1 MSRAPRR
8 WARRTAIGMNLQL
21 RTARTRSFPPI
32 RATPWV
38 ALLWLLSVAWVAPAA
53 ANPVA
58 TDNVT
63 ARLLVERKAAAP
75 GGSVELALVLGIR
88 PGWHTYWENPGDS
101 GEPPRIDWSL
111 PEGVRAG
118 PLRFP
123 HPELIRVGP
132 LANYGYSGQ
141 AVHLI
146 TLELPADWP
155 AGEPVALTADAF
167 WLVCEDICIP
177 EEARLALTLPTA
189 EHAGPADLAVA
200 DLFATAR
207 EGLPRPLQGAAR
219 LERGPGSLGLSVPA
233 AALPPGAGS
242 PWFFAAEWGLID
254 HAAPQDWR
262 LDGADWVATLTPGPM
277 AATASA
283 AGVLAVRAD
292 DGRSAY
298 QLDPLLVPMPAAE
311 AAPAEV
317 GLGLPLAL
325 LFALIGG
332 VFLNL
337 MPCVFPVLAMK
348 ILHLTGHGRAEWRE
362 RLVQG
367 VAYTGGVLAFF
378 ALVAGLLLALR
389 AGGAAVGWGYQLQY
403 PPFVALMAYLFFVL
417 GLSLSGAVTLGA
429 RLMGLGAAG
438 PGGGATGAF
447 VTGGLAA
454 LVAAPCTAPFMGA
467 ALGYGLTLPWYSALA
482 VMLTLGLGLAL
493 PFLLLAMVPAA
504 ARFLP
509 RPGAWMETLK
519 QFLAFPLFATA
530 VWLVWV
536 LAVQAGPDGVAA
548 VLAGM
553 VLLALGLWARERTLG
568 ASGRRRLLGSGAGV
582 AAFAVGLVLGLRVGE
597 APEARAVART
607 HTGAE
612 LAAQPFS
619 PERLADA
626 RAAKRPVL
634 VNMTAAWCITCLVN
648 ERVALSSP
656 RIAGE
661 FSSRELLYLK
671 GDWTNR
677 DPEITVYLERYGRT
691 GVPLYV
697 LYLPGRDPQVLPQ
710 ILTEGIVL
718 AALNRLAGAD

>member
-1 MSRAPRR
+1 M
-8 WARRTAIGMNLQL
+8 ARGWSLPSNDLSLFA
-21 RTARTRSFPPI
+21 
-32 RATPWV
+32 
-38 ALLWLLSVAWVAPAA
+38 WLLGSLILIWGGVAA
-53 ANPVA
+53 ANPVS

-75 GGSVELALVLGIR
+75 GGSVDLALVLDIR

-101 GEPPRIDWSL
+101 GEPPRIDWTL
-111 PEGVRAG
+111 PEGVHAG
-118 PLRFP
+118 PLQFP
-123 HPELIRVGP
+123 YPELIRVGP

-146 TLELPADWP
+146 SLELPADWP
-155 AGEPVALTADAF
+155 AGEPVPLSADAS
-167 WLVCEDICIP
+167 WLVCEDTCIP
-177 EEARLALTLPTA
+177 EEARLVLTLPTG

-200 DLFATAR
+200 DLFAKAR
-207 EGLPRPLQGAAR
+207 EGLPRPLLGTAE
-219 LERGPGSLGLSVPA
+219 LERGPGSMGLRIPA
-233 AALPPGAGS
+233 DALPPGAES
-242 PWFFAAEWGLID
+242 LWFFPAEWGLID

-262 LDGADWVATLTPGPM
+262 LAGGDWRMTLPPGLM
-277 AATASA
+277 AGRASTS
-283 AGVLAVRAD
+283 GVLAVSAGG
-292 DGRSAY
+292 GRSAFR
-298 QLDPLLVPMPAAE
+298 LDP
-311 AAPAEV
+311 APAPAQAAGATPAEP

-332 VFLNL
+332 VILNL

-348 ILHLTGHGRAEWRE
+348 VLHLASHGQVPRRE
-362 RLVQG
+362 RVVQG
-367 VAYTGGVLAFF
+367 LAYTGGVLAFF

-389 AGGAAVGWGYQLQY
+389 TGGAAVGWGYQLQY

-417 GLSLSGAVTLGA
+417 GLGLSGMVTIGA

-438 PGGGATGAF
+438 PSAGAPGAF
-447 VTGGLAA
+447 ITGGLAA

-493 PFLLLAMVPAA
+493 PFLLLALAPGM

-536 LAVQAGPDGVAA
+536 LAVQTGPDGVAA

-568 ASGRRRLLGSGAGV
+568 AAGRRRALGTTLAV
-582 AAFAVGLVLGLRVGE
+582 AALAASLGLGARLGE
-597 APEARAVART
+597 TPQDPAVAWR
-607 HTGAE
+607 HADGV
-612 LAAQPFS
+612 LAAEPFS
-619 PERLADA
+619 AERLADA
-626 RAAKRPVL
+626 RAAGRPVL

-656 RIAGE
+656 RLAGE

-677 DPEITVYLERYGRT
+677 DPEITAYLEGYGRT

-697 LYLPGRDPQVLPQ
+697 LYLPGREPQVLPQ
-710 ILTEGIVL
+710 ILTEGMVL
-718 AALNRLAGAD
+718 AALDRIAVAD

>member
-1 MSRAPRR
+1 
-8 WARRTAIGMNLQL
+8 
-21 RTARTRSFPPI
+21 
-32 RATPWV
+32 V
-38 ALLWLLSVAWVAPAA
+38 
-53 ANPVA
+53 
-58 TDNVT
+58 
-63 ARLLVERKAAAP
+63 
-75 GGSVELALVLGIR
+75 
-88 PGWHTYWENPGDS
+88 H
-101 GEPPRIDWSL
+101 
-111 PEGVRAG
+111 AG
-118 PLRFP
+118 PLQFP
-123 HPELIRVGP
+123 YPELIRVGP

-146 TLELPADWP
+146 SLELPADWP
-155 AGEPVALTADAF
+155 AGEPVPLSADAS
-167 WLVCEDICIP
+167 WLVCEDTCIP
-177 EEARLALTLPTA
+177 EEARLVLTLPTG

-200 DLFATAR
+200 DLFAKAR
-207 EGLPRPLQGAAR
+207 EGLPRPLLGTAE
-219 LERGPGSLGLSVPA
+219 LERGPGSMGLRIPA
-233 AALPPGAGS
+233 DALPPGAES
-242 PWFFAAEWGLID
+242 LWFFPAEWGLID

-262 LDGADWVATLTPGPM
+262 LAGGDWRVTLTPGLM
-277 AATASA
+277 AGRASTS
-283 AGVLAVRAD
+283 GVLAVSAGG
-292 DGRSAY
+292 GRSAFR
-298 QLDPLLVPMPAAE
+298 LDP
-311 AAPAEV
+311 APAPAQAAGATPAEP

-332 VFLNL
+332 VILNL

-348 ILHLTGHGRAEWRE
+348 VLHLASHGQVPRRE
-362 RLVQG
+362 RVVQG
-367 VAYTGGVLAFF
+367 LAYTGGVLAFF

-389 AGGAAVGWGYQLQY
+389 TGGAAVGWGYQLQY

-417 GLSLSGAVTLGA
+417 GLGLSGMVTIGA

-438 PGGGATGAF
+438 PSAGAPGAF
-447 VTGGLAA
+447 ITGGLAA

-493 PFLLLAMVPAA
+493 PFLLLALAPGM

-536 LAVQAGPDGVAA
+536 LAVQTGPDGVAA

-568 ASGRRRLLGSGAGV
+568 APGRRRALGTTLAV
-582 AAFAVGLVLGLRVGE
+582 AALAASLGLGARLGE
-597 APEARAVART
+597 TPQDPAVAWR
-607 HTGAE
+607 HADGV
-612 LAAQPFS
+612 LAAEPFS
-619 PERLADA
+619 AERLADA
-626 RAAKRPVL
+626 RAAGRPVL

-656 RIAGE
+656 RLAGE

-677 DPEITVYLERYGRT
+677 DPEITAYLEGYGRT

-697 LYLPGRDPQVLPQ
+697 LYLPGREPQVLPQ
-710 ILTEGIVL
+710 ILTEGMVL
-718 AALNRLAGAD
+718 AALDRIAVAH

>member
-1 MSRAPRR
+1 MAGAWSFALPRLAL
-8 WARRTAIGMNLQL
+8 WA
-21 RTARTRSFPPI
+21 
-32 RATPWV
+32 
-38 ALLWLLSVAWVAPAA
+38 ALMTLACVAWSAPAL

-58 TDNVT
+58 TENVT
-63 ARLLVERKAAAP
+63 ARLLVERKAVAP
-75 GGSVELALVLGIR
+75 GGSVDLALVLDIR
-88 PGWHTYWENPGDS
+88 RGWHTYWENPGDS
-101 GEPPRIDWSL
+101 GEPPRIDWTL
-111 PEGVRAG
+111 PEGVHAG

-132 LANYGYSGQ
+132 LANYGYTGQ

-146 TLELPADWP
+146 RLELPADWP
-155 AGEPVALTADAF
+155 AGEPVALTADAS

-177 EEARLALTLPTA
+177 EGARLALTLPTA

-200 DLFATAR
+200 DLFETAR
-207 EGLPRPLQGAAR
+207 EGLPRPLRGAAR
-219 LERGPGSLGLSVPA
+219 LERVPDSLGLSVPVT
-233 AALPPGAGS
+233 ALPPGAGS

-254 HAAPQDWR
+254 HAAAQDWR

-283 AGVLAVRAD
+283 AGVLAVRAG

-298 QLDPLLVPMPAAE
+298 YLDPVPAPLPATGAV
-311 AAPAEV
+311 PAES

-332 VFLNL
+332 LTLNL

-348 ILHLTGHGRAEWRE
+348 VLHLTGHGRAERRE
-362 RLVQG
+362 RLMQG
-367 VAYTGGVLAFF
+367 LAYTGGVLAFF

-389 AGGAAVGWGYQLQY
+389 AGGGAVGWGYQLQY
-403 PPFVALMAYLFFVL
+403 PPFVALMAYLFFIL
-417 GLSLSGAVTLGA
+417 GLSLAGAVTLGA

-438 PGGGATGAF
+438 PSSGAPGAF

-467 ALGYGLTLPWYSALA
+467 ALGYGLTLPWYWALA
-482 VMLTLGLGLAL
+482 VMLTLGFGLAL
-493 PFLLLAMVPAA
+493 PFLLLALVPAA

-509 RPGAWMETLK
+509 RPGSWMETLK

-536 LAVQAGPDGVAA
+536 LAVQVGPDGVAA
-548 VLAGM
+548 VLAGA

-568 ASGRRRLLGSGAGV
+568 ASGWRRMLGTGAAV
-582 AAFAVGLVLGLRVGE
+582 AALVAGLVLGIRLDEMQE
-597 APEARAVART
+597 APAVAR
-607 HTGAE
+607 
-612 LAAQPFS
+612 AQPADAPVAEPFS
-619 PERLADA
+619 GERLADA
-626 RAAKRPVL
+626 RAARRPVL

-661 FSSRELLYLK
+661 FSAHELLYLK

-677 DPEITVYLERYGRT
+677 DPEITAYLERYGRT

-718 AALNRLAGAD
+718 AALDPVAGAD